1 MNQKKNTKILLILI
15 IIIVIIILAGVGI
28 LVFATDIFKSDKEM
42 FFKYMADI
50 GDPKKGFIDEEL
62 KQYFEKKNN
71 TPYNDEGEFSINIS
85 CDPNTLSEN
94 LQKNVESTNN
104 FNISFSGQ
112 VDTANSKAAQN
123 ISLNYSNDVKFPIN
137 YKQIENKI
145 GLQTKYVGSKFVAIE
160 TEKLNKFSE
169 DLDDVES
176 YGEMVDKLQKMGKV
190 ELTEDE
196 KSHIKDTYITVI
208 NQQLEKDKFSKV
220 KESDM
225 SGYKLSL
232 TGTDLQNVLVK
243 LLETLKNDQTTV
255 DKLNEYLKIQKNSA
269 KITASQIDD
278 AIKSIKDNTY
288 FSDKNFEITV
298 YQKNRDVCKLVIETT
313 EGTIAIEKK
322 IEGNQQNIDVSYEM
336 KEDKKSK
343 ISFSANFENLESLQN
358 IKENYELE
366 LQFELSTYN
375 LKGTQS
381 SNNKDNIYTEEEKIK
396 MMLNQAIAEG
406 MLDGESTSSIT
417 KENLEKARNNDNSE
431 FYENMQIENI
441 SGGQIQIKFSDTG
454 DIFKLDNNGK
464 IISSPEV
471 TESSATMESSTTTDV
486 DSEVVVYKFSNDI
499 NFTDSATVEDFSS
512 DNSLM
517 LTDYD
522 SDQVSNFLN
531 AVVERISEVNEQQ
544 MGQLG
549 LEASENP
556 IVINMMIPFSYIY
569 LGNMYAL
576 NQVNS
581 NMSEAE
587 INNFNQKFEAYEST
601 NLKGVTVKG
610 LLSTISLNNQSEET
624 SNEIKE
630 INYNGEEYEASEQ
643 NITLIKG
650 EIDTEKSYRVE
661 FEKDQDT
668 GLIYRAVINEK

>member
-94 LQKNVESTNN
+94 LQKNVDSTNN

-176 YGEMVDKLQKMGKV
+176 YEEMVDKLQKMEKV

-278 AIKSIKDNTY
+278 AIKSIKDDTD
-288 FSDKNFEITV
+288 FSDKNFEIAV

-322 IEGNQQNIDVSYEM
+322 IEGNQQNIVVSYEM

-358 IKENYELE
+358 IKENYELIMS
-366 LQFELSTYN
+366 L
-375 LKGTQS
+375 
-381 SNNKDNIYTEEEKIK
+381 
-396 MMLNQAIAEG
+396 
-406 MLDGESTSSIT
+406 
-417 KENLEKARNNDNSE
+417 
-431 FYENMQIENI
+431 
-441 SGGQIQIKFSDTG
+441 
-454 DIFKLDNNGK
+454 
-464 IISSPEV
+464 PEV
-471 TESSATMESSTTTDV
+471 AESSTTTDV
-486 DSEVVVYKFSNDI
+486 DSEVVVYKYNFSNDV

-522 SDQVSNFLN
+522 SDQVSSFLN

-556 IVINMMIPFSYIY
+556 IVNIIPSIGLY
-569 LGNMYAL
+569 LGNMNVL

>member
-50 GDPKKGFIDEEL
+50 GDSKKGFIDDGL

-71 TPYNDEGEFSINIS
+71 TPYNDEGEFSVNIS
-85 CDPNTLSEN
+85 SDNEQKKFEN
-94 LQKNVESTNN
+94 VNN

-160 TEKLNKFSE
+160 TEKLNKLSE

-278 AIKSIKDNTY
+278 AIKSIKDDTD
-288 FSDKNFEITV
+288 FSDKNFEIAV

-322 IEGNQQNIDVSYEM
+322 IEGNQQNIVVSYEM

-358 IKENYELE
+358 IKENYELIMS
-366 LQFELSTYN
+366 L
-375 LKGTQS
+375 
-381 SNNKDNIYTEEEKIK
+381 
-396 MMLNQAIAEG
+396 
-406 MLDGESTSSIT
+406 
-417 KENLEKARNNDNSE
+417 
-431 FYENMQIENI
+431 
-441 SGGQIQIKFSDTG
+441 
-454 DIFKLDNNGK
+454 
-464 IISSPEV
+464 PEV
-471 TESSATMESSTTTDV
+471 AESSTTTDV
-486 DSEVVVYKFSNDI
+486 DSEVVVYKFSNDV

-531 AVVERISEVNEQQ
+531 AVVERISQVNEQQ

>member
-50 GDPKKGFIDEEL
+50 GDYKKGFIDDGL

-71 TPYNDEGEFSINIS
+71 TPYNDEGEFSVNIS
-85 CDPNTLSEN
+85 SDNEQKKFEN
-94 LQKNVESTNN
+94 VNN

-169 DLDDVES
+169 DLEDVES

-278 AIKSIKDNTY
+278 AIKSIKDDTD
-288 FSDKNFEITV
+288 FSDKNFEIAV

-322 IEGNQQNIDVSYEM
+322 IEGNQQNIVVSYEM

-358 IKENYELE
+358 IKENYELIMS
-366 LQFELSTYN
+366 L
-375 LKGTQS
+375 
-381 SNNKDNIYTEEEKIK
+381 
-396 MMLNQAIAEG
+396 
-406 MLDGESTSSIT
+406 
-417 KENLEKARNNDNSE
+417 
-431 FYENMQIENI
+431 
-441 SGGQIQIKFSDTG
+441 
-454 DIFKLDNNGK
+454 
-464 IISSPEV
+464 PEV
-471 TESSATMESSTTTDV
+471 AESSTTTDV
-486 DSEVVVYKFSNDI
+486 DSEVVVYKFSNDV

-556 IVINMMIPFSYIY
+556 IVNMIPSIGLY
-569 LGNMYAL
+569 LGNMNVL

>member
-94 LQKNVESTNN
+94 LQKNVDSTNN

-190 ELTEDE
+190 ELAEDE
-196 KSHIKDTYITVI
+196 KNHIKDTYITVI

-278 AIKSIKDNTY
+278 AIKSIKDDTD

-322 IEGNQQNIDVSYEM
+322 IEGNQQNIVVSYEM

-358 IKENYELE
+358 IKENYELIMS
-366 LQFELSTYN
+366 L
-375 LKGTQS
+375 
-381 SNNKDNIYTEEEKIK
+381 
-396 MMLNQAIAEG
+396 
-406 MLDGESTSSIT
+406 
-417 KENLEKARNNDNSE
+417 
-431 FYENMQIENI
+431 
-441 SGGQIQIKFSDTG
+441 
-454 DIFKLDNNGK
+454 
-464 IISSPEV
+464 PEV
-471 TESSATMESSTTTDV
+471 AESSTTTDV
-486 DSEVVVYKFSNDI
+486 DSEVVVYKFSNDV

-556 IVINMMIPFSYIY
+556 IVNMIPSIGLY
-569 LGNMYAL
+569 LGNMNVL

>member
-94 LQKNVESTNN
+94 LQKNVDSTNN

-176 YGEMVDKLQKMGKV
+176 YEEMVDKLQKMEKA

-278 AIKSIKDNTY
+278 AIKSIKDGTD
-288 FSDKNFEITV
+288 FSDKNFEIAV

-322 IEGNQQNIDVSYEM
+322 IEGNQQNIVVSYEM

-375 LKGTQS
+375 LKGIQS
-381 SNNKDNIYTEEEKIK
+381 SNNKDKIYTEEEKIK

-471 TESSATMESSTTTDV
+471 TESSTTTDV
-486 DSEVVVYKFSNDI
+486 DSEVVVYKFSNDV

>member
-50 GDPKKGFIDEEL
+50 GDSKKGFIDDGL

-71 TPYNDEGEFSINIS
+71 TPYNDEGEFSVNIS
-85 CDPNTLSEN
+85 SDNEQKKFEN
-94 LQKNVESTNN
+94 VNN

-160 TEKLNKFSE
+160 AEKLNKFSE

-176 YGEMVDKLQKMGKV
+176 YGEMVDKLQKMEKV

-278 AIKSIKDNTY
+278 AIKSIKDDTD
-288 FSDKNFEITV
+288 FSDKNFEIAV

-322 IEGNQQNIDVSYEM
+322 IEGNQQNIVVSYEM

-358 IKENYELE
+358 IKENYELIMS
-366 LQFELSTYN
+366 L
-375 LKGTQS
+375 
-381 SNNKDNIYTEEEKIK
+381 
-396 MMLNQAIAEG
+396 
-406 MLDGESTSSIT
+406 
-417 KENLEKARNNDNSE
+417 
-431 FYENMQIENI
+431 
-441 SGGQIQIKFSDTG
+441 
-454 DIFKLDNNGK
+454 
-464 IISSPEV
+464 PEV
-471 TESSATMESSTTTDV
+471 AESSTTTDV
-486 DSEVVVYKFSNDI
+486 DSEVVVYKFSNDV

-556 IVINMMIPFSYIY
+556 IVNMIPSIGLY
-569 LGNMYAL
+569 LGNMNVL

>member
-94 LQKNVESTNN
+94 LQKNVDSTNN

-190 ELTEDE
+190 ELAEDE
-196 KSHIKDTYITVI
+196 KNHIKDTYITVI

-278 AIKSIKDNTY
+278 AIKSIKDDTD
-288 FSDKNFEITV
+288 FSDKNFEIAV

-322 IEGNQQNIDVSYEM
+322 IEGNQQNIVVSYEM

-358 IKENYELE
+358 IKENYELIMS
-366 LQFELSTYN
+366 L
-375 LKGTQS
+375 
-381 SNNKDNIYTEEEKIK
+381 
-396 MMLNQAIAEG
+396 
-406 MLDGESTSSIT
+406 
-417 KENLEKARNNDNSE
+417 
-431 FYENMQIENI
+431 
-441 SGGQIQIKFSDTG
+441 
-454 DIFKLDNNGK
+454 
-464 IISSPEV
+464 PEV
-471 TESSATMESSTTTDV
+471 AESSTTTDV
-486 DSEVVVYKFSNDI
+486 DSEVVVYKFSNDV

-556 IVINMMIPFSYIY
+556 IVNMIPSIGLY
-569 LGNMYAL
+569 LGNMNVL

>member
-50 GDPKKGFIDEEL
+50 GDSKKGFIDDGL

-71 TPYNDEGEFSINIS
+71 TPYNDEGEFSVNIS
-85 CDPNTLSEN
+85 SDNEQKKFEN
-94 LQKNVESTNN
+94 VNN

-160 TEKLNKFSE
+160 TEKLNKLSE

-278 AIKSIKDNTY
+278 AIKSIKDDTD
-288 FSDKNFEITV
+288 FSDKNFEIAV

-322 IEGNQQNIDVSYEM
+322 IEGNQQNIVVSYEM

-358 IKENYELE
+358 IKENYELIMS
-366 LQFELSTYN
+366 L
-375 LKGTQS
+375 
-381 SNNKDNIYTEEEKIK
+381 
-396 MMLNQAIAEG
+396 
-406 MLDGESTSSIT
+406 
-417 KENLEKARNNDNSE
+417 
-431 FYENMQIENI
+431 
-441 SGGQIQIKFSDTG
+441 
-454 DIFKLDNNGK
+454 
-464 IISSPEV
+464 PEV
-471 TESSATMESSTTTDV
+471 AESITTTDV
-486 DSEVVVYKFSNDI
+486 DSEVVVYKFSNDV

-556 IVINMMIPFSYIY
+556 IVNMIPSIGLY
-569 LGNMYAL
+569 LGNMNVL

>member
-1 MNQKKNTKILLILI
+1 MNQKKNTKRLLILI

-71 TPYNDEGEFSINIS
+71 TPYNDEGEFSVNIS
-85 CDPNTLSEN
+85 SDNGQKKFEN
-94 LQKNVESTNN
+94 VNN

-160 TEKLNKFSE
+160 TEKLNKLSE

-176 YGEMVDKLQKMGKV
+176 YGEMVDKLQKMEKV

-278 AIKSIKDNTY
+278 AIKSIKDDTD
-288 FSDKNFEITV
+288 FSDKNFEIAV

-358 IKENYELE
+358 IKENYELIMS
-366 LQFELSTYN
+366 L
-375 LKGTQS
+375 
-381 SNNKDNIYTEEEKIK
+381 
-396 MMLNQAIAEG
+396 
-406 MLDGESTSSIT
+406 
-417 KENLEKARNNDNSE
+417 
-431 FYENMQIENI
+431 
-441 SGGQIQIKFSDTG
+441 
-454 DIFKLDNNGK
+454 
-464 IISSPEV
+464 PEV
-471 TESSATMESSTTTDV
+471 AESSTTTDV
-486 DSEVVVYKFSNDI
+486 DSEVVVYKFSNDV

-522 SDQVSNFLN
+522 SDQVSSFLN

-556 IVINMMIPFSYIY
+556 IVNIIPSIGLY
-569 LGNMYAL
+569 LGNMNVL

-624 SNEIKE
+624 SNEVKE

>member
-50 GDPKKGFIDEEL
+50 GDSKKGFIDDGL

-71 TPYNDEGEFSINIS
+71 TPYNDEGEFSVNIS
-85 CDPNTLSEN
+85 SDNEQKKFEN
-94 LQKNVESTNN
+94 VNN

-176 YGEMVDKLQKMGKV
+176 YGEMVDKLQKMEKV

-278 AIKSIKDNTY
+278 AIKSIKDDTD
-288 FSDKNFEITV
+288 FSDKNFEIAV

-322 IEGNQQNIDVSYEM
+322 IEGNQQNIDVSYEV

-358 IKENYELE
+358 IKENYEL
-366 LQFELSTYN
+366 
-375 LKGTQS
+375 
-381 SNNKDNIYTEEEKIK
+381 
-396 MMLNQAIAEG
+396 
-406 MLDGESTSSIT
+406 
-417 KENLEKARNNDNSE
+417 
-431 FYENMQIENI
+431 
-441 SGGQIQIKFSDTG
+441 
-454 DIFKLDNNGK
+454 

-471 TESSATMESSTTTDV
+471 TESSTTKDV
-486 DSEVVVYKFSNDI
+486 DSEVVYKYNFSNDV

-522 SDQVSNFLN
+522 SDQVSSFLN

-556 IVINMMIPFSYIY
+556 IVNIIPSIGLY
-569 LGNMYAL
+569 LGNMNVL

>member
-50 GDPKKGFIDEEL
+50 GDSKKGFIDDGL

-71 TPYNDEGEFSINIS
+71 TPYNDEGEFSVNIS
-85 CDPNTLSEN
+85 SDNEQKKFEN
-94 LQKNVESTNN
+94 VNN
-104 FNISFSGQ
+104 FNISFSGK

-160 TEKLNKFSE
+160 TEKLNKLSE

-278 AIKSIKDNTY
+278 AIKSIKDDTD
-288 FSDKNFEITV
+288 FSDKNFEIAV

-322 IEGNQQNIDVSYEM
+322 IEGNQQNIVVSYEM

-358 IKENYELE
+358 IKENYELIMS
-366 LQFELSTYN
+366 L
-375 LKGTQS
+375 
-381 SNNKDNIYTEEEKIK
+381 
-396 MMLNQAIAEG
+396 
-406 MLDGESTSSIT
+406 
-417 KENLEKARNNDNSE
+417 
-431 FYENMQIENI
+431 
-441 SGGQIQIKFSDTG
+441 
-454 DIFKLDNNGK
+454 
-464 IISSPEV
+464 PEV
-471 TESSATMESSTTTDV
+471 AESSTTTDV
-486 DSEVVVYKFSNDI
+486 DSEVVEYKFSNDV

-522 SDQVSNFLN
+522 SDQVSSFLN

-556 IVINMMIPFSYIY
+556 IVNIIPSIGLY
-569 LGNMYAL
+569 LGNMNVL

>member
-71 TPYNDEGEFSINIS
+71 TPYNDKGEFSINIS
-85 CDPNTLSEN
+85 CDPNTLSKN
-94 LQKNVESTNN
+94 LQKNVDSTNN
-104 FNISFSGQ
+104 FNIIFSGQ

-145 GLQTKYVGSKFVAIE
+145 GLQTKYIGSKFVAIE

-278 AIKSIKDNTY
+278 AIKSIKDDTD
-288 FSDKNFEITV
+288 FSDKNFEIAV

-313 EGTIAIEKK
+313 EGTMAIEKK
-322 IEGNQQNIDVSYEM
+322 IEGNQQNIDVSYEV

-358 IKENYELE
+358 IKENYEL
-366 LQFELSTYN
+366 
-375 LKGTQS
+375 
-381 SNNKDNIYTEEEKIK
+381 
-396 MMLNQAIAEG
+396 
-406 MLDGESTSSIT
+406 
-417 KENLEKARNNDNSE
+417 
-431 FYENMQIENI
+431 
-441 SGGQIQIKFSDTG
+441 
-454 DIFKLDNNGK
+454 

-471 TESSATMESSTTTDV
+471 TESSTTKDV
-486 DSEVVVYKFSNDI
+486 DSEVVYKYNFSNDV
-499 NFTDSATVEDFSS
+499 NFTDSATVEEFSS

-556 IVINMMIPFSYIY
+556 IVNIIPSIGLY
-569 LGNMYAL
+569 LGNMNVL
-576 NQVNS
+576 NKVNS

-610 LLSTISLNNQSEET
+610 LLSTIYLNNQSEET

>member
-50 GDPKKGFIDEEL
+50 GDSKKGFIDDGL

-358 IKENYELE
+358 IKENYELIMS
-366 LQFELSTYN
+366 L
-375 LKGTQS
+375 
-381 SNNKDNIYTEEEKIK
+381 
-396 MMLNQAIAEG
+396 
-406 MLDGESTSSIT
+406 
-417 KENLEKARNNDNSE
+417 
-431 FYENMQIENI
+431 
-441 SGGQIQIKFSDTG
+441 
-454 DIFKLDNNGK
+454 
-464 IISSPEV
+464 PEV
-471 TESSATMESSTTTDV
+471 AESSTTTDV
-486 DSEVVVYKFSNDI
+486 DSEVVVYKFSNDV

-522 SDQVSNFLN
+522 SDQVSSFLN
-531 AVVERISEVNEQQ
+531 AVAERISEVNEQQ

-556 IVINMMIPFSYIY
+556 IVINMMIPFSYLY

>member
-50 GDPKKGFIDEEL
+50 GDSKKGFIDDGL

-71 TPYNDEGEFSINIS
+71 TPYNDEGEFSVNIS
-85 CDPNTLSEN
+85 SDNEQKKFEN
-94 LQKNVESTNN
+94 VNN

-278 AIKSIKDNTY
+278 AIKSIKDDTD
-288 FSDKNFEITV
+288 FSDKNFEIAV

-322 IEGNQQNIDVSYEM
+322 IEGNQQNIVVSYEM

-358 IKENYELE
+358 IKENYELIMS
-366 LQFELSTYN
+366 L
-375 LKGTQS
+375 
-381 SNNKDNIYTEEEKIK
+381 
-396 MMLNQAIAEG
+396 
-406 MLDGESTSSIT
+406 
-417 KENLEKARNNDNSE
+417 
-431 FYENMQIENI
+431 
-441 SGGQIQIKFSDTG
+441 
-454 DIFKLDNNGK
+454 
-464 IISSPEV
+464 PEV
-471 TESSATMESSTTTDV
+471 AESSTTTDV
-486 DSEVVVYKFSNDI
+486 DSEVVVYKFSNDV

-556 IVINMMIPFSYIY
+556 IVNIIPSIGLY
-569 LGNMYAL
+569 LGNMNVL

>member
-50 GDPKKGFIDEEL
+50 VDPKKGFIDEEL

-94 LQKNVESTNN
+94 LQKNVDSTNN

-176 YGEMVDKLQKMGKV
+176 YEEMVDKLQKMEKA

-278 AIKSIKDNTY
+278 AIKSIKDDTD
-288 FSDKNFEITV
+288 FSDKNFEIAV

-322 IEGNQQNIDVSYEM
+322 IEGNQQNIVVSYEM

>member
-28 LVFATDIFKSDKEM
+28 LVFATDIFKSDKEL

-50 GDPKKGFIDEEL
+50 GDYKKGFIDDGL

-71 TPYNDEGEFSINIS
+71 TPYNDEGEFSVNIS
-85 CDPNTLSEN
+85 SDNEQKKFEN
-94 LQKNVESTNN
+94 VNN

-169 DLDDVES
+169 DLEDVES

-278 AIKSIKDNTY
+278 AIKSIKDDTD
-288 FSDKNFEITV
+288 FSDKNFEIAV

-322 IEGNQQNIDVSYEM
+322 IEGNQQNIVVSYEM

-358 IKENYELE
+358 IKENYELIMS
-366 LQFELSTYN
+366 L
-375 LKGTQS
+375 
-381 SNNKDNIYTEEEKIK
+381 
-396 MMLNQAIAEG
+396 
-406 MLDGESTSSIT
+406 
-417 KENLEKARNNDNSE
+417 
-431 FYENMQIENI
+431 
-441 SGGQIQIKFSDTG
+441 
-454 DIFKLDNNGK
+454 
-464 IISSPEV
+464 PEV
-471 TESSATMESSTTTDV
+471 AESSTTTDV
-486 DSEVVVYKFSNDI
+486 DSEVVVYKFSNDV

-556 IVINMMIPFSYIY
+556 IVNMIPSIGLY
-569 LGNMYAL
+569 LGNMNVL

-624 SNEIKE
+624 SNEVKE

>member
-42 FFKYMADI
+42 FFKYIADI
-50 GDPKKGFIDEEL
+50 GDSKKGFIDDGL

-71 TPYNDEGEFSINIS
+71 TPYNDEGEFSVNIS
-85 CDPNTLSEN
+85 SDNEQKKFEN
-94 LQKNVESTNN
+94 VNN

-278 AIKSIKDNTY
+278 AIKSIKDDTD
-288 FSDKNFEITV
+288 FSDKNFEIAV

-322 IEGNQQNIDVSYEM
+322 IEGNQQNIVVSYEM

-358 IKENYELE
+358 IKENYELIMS
-366 LQFELSTYN
+366 L
-375 LKGTQS
+375 
-381 SNNKDNIYTEEEKIK
+381 
-396 MMLNQAIAEG
+396 
-406 MLDGESTSSIT
+406 
-417 KENLEKARNNDNSE
+417 
-431 FYENMQIENI
+431 
-441 SGGQIQIKFSDTG
+441 
-454 DIFKLDNNGK
+454 
-464 IISSPEV
+464 PEV
-471 TESSATMESSTTTDV
+471 AESSTTTDV
-486 DSEVVVYKFSNDI
+486 DSEVVVYKYNFSNDV

-522 SDQVSNFLN
+522 SDQVSSFLN

-549 LEASENP
+549 LEANENP
-556 IVINMMIPFSYIY
+556 IVNIIPSIGLY
-569 LGNMYAL
+569 LGNMNVL
-576 NQVNS
+576 NQVDS

>member
-15 IIIVIIILAGVGI
+15 IIIVIIMLAGVGI

-50 GDPKKGFIDEEL
+50 GDSKKGFIDDGL

-71 TPYNDEGEFSINIS
+71 TPYNDEGEFSVNIS
-85 CDPNTLSEN
+85 SDNEQKKFEN
-94 LQKNVESTNN
+94 VNN

-278 AIKSIKDNTY
+278 AIKSIKDDTD
-288 FSDKNFEITV
+288 FSDKNFEIAV

-322 IEGNQQNIDVSYEM
+322 IEGNQQNIVVSYEM

-358 IKENYELE
+358 IKENYELIMS
-366 LQFELSTYN
+366 L
-375 LKGTQS
+375 
-381 SNNKDNIYTEEEKIK
+381 
-396 MMLNQAIAEG
+396 
-406 MLDGESTSSIT
+406 
-417 KENLEKARNNDNSE
+417 
-431 FYENMQIENI
+431 
-441 SGGQIQIKFSDTG
+441 
-454 DIFKLDNNGK
+454 
-464 IISSPEV
+464 PEV
-471 TESSATMESSTTTDV
+471 AESSTTTDV
-486 DSEVVVYKFSNDI
+486 DSEVVVYKFSNDV

-556 IVINMMIPFSYIY
+556 IVNMIPSIGLY
-569 LGNMYAL
+569 LGNMNVL

-610 LLSTISLNNQSEET
+610 LLSTISLNNQYEET
-624 SNEIKE
+624 INEIKE

>member
-85 CDPNTLSEN
+85 CDPNTLSKN
-94 LQKNVESTNN
+94 LQKNVDSTNN

-176 YGEMVDKLQKMGKV
+176 YGEMVDKLHKMGKV

-278 AIKSIKDNTY
+278 AIKSIKDDTD
-288 FSDKNFEITV
+288 FSDKNFEIAV

-322 IEGNQQNIDVSYEM
+322 IEGNQQNIVVSYEM

-358 IKENYELE
+358 IKENYELIMS
-366 LQFELSTYN
+366 L
-375 LKGTQS
+375 
-381 SNNKDNIYTEEEKIK
+381 
-396 MMLNQAIAEG
+396 
-406 MLDGESTSSIT
+406 
-417 KENLEKARNNDNSE
+417 
-431 FYENMQIENI
+431 
-441 SGGQIQIKFSDTG
+441 
-454 DIFKLDNNGK
+454 
-464 IISSPEV
+464 PEV
-471 TESSATMESSTTTDV
+471 AESSTTTDV
-486 DSEVVVYKFSNDI
+486 DSEVVVYKFSNDV

-556 IVINMMIPFSYIY
+556 IVNMIPSIGLY
-569 LGNMYAL
+569 LGNMNVL

>member
-50 GDPKKGFIDEEL
+50 GDSKKGFIDDGL

-71 TPYNDEGEFSINIS
+71 TPYNDEGEFSVNIS
-85 CDPNTLSEN
+85 SDNEQKKFEN
-94 LQKNVESTNN
+94 VNN

-176 YGEMVDKLQKMGKV
+176 YGETVDKLQKMGKV

-278 AIKSIKDNTY
+278 AIKSIKDDTD
-288 FSDKNFEITV
+288 FSDKNFEIAV

-358 IKENYELE
+358 IKENYELIMS
-366 LQFELSTYN
+366 L
-375 LKGTQS
+375 
-381 SNNKDNIYTEEEKIK
+381 
-396 MMLNQAIAEG
+396 
-406 MLDGESTSSIT
+406 
-417 KENLEKARNNDNSE
+417 
-431 FYENMQIENI
+431 
-441 SGGQIQIKFSDTG
+441 
-454 DIFKLDNNGK
+454 
-464 IISSPEV
+464 PEV
-471 TESSATMESSTTTDV
+471 TESSTTTDV
-486 DSEVVVYKFSNDI
+486 DSEVVVYKYNFSNDV

-512 DNSLM
+512 DNSLT

-522 SDQVSNFLN
+522 SDQVSSFLN

-556 IVINMMIPFSYIY
+556 IVNIIPSIDLY
-569 LGNMYAL
+569 LGNMNVL

>member
-94 LQKNVESTNN
+94 LQKNVDSTNN

-176 YGEMVDKLQKMGKV
+176 YGEMVNKLQKMGKV

-278 AIKSIKDNTY
+278 AIKSIKDDTD

-322 IEGNQQNIDVSYEM
+322 IEGNQQNIVVSYEM

-358 IKENYELE
+358 IKENYELIMS
-366 LQFELSTYN
+366 L
-375 LKGTQS
+375 
-381 SNNKDNIYTEEEKIK
+381 
-396 MMLNQAIAEG
+396 
-406 MLDGESTSSIT
+406 
-417 KENLEKARNNDNSE
+417 
-431 FYENMQIENI
+431 
-441 SGGQIQIKFSDTG
+441 
-454 DIFKLDNNGK
+454 
-464 IISSPEV
+464 PEV
-471 TESSATMESSTTTDV
+471 AESSTTTDV
-486 DSEVVVYKFSNDI
+486 DSEVVVYKFSNDV

-522 SDQVSNFLN
+522 SDQVSSFLN

-556 IVINMMIPFSYIY
+556 IVNIIPSIGLYV
-569 LGNMYAL
+569 GNMNVL

>member
-71 TPYNDEGEFSINIS
+71 TPYNDKGEFSINIS
-85 CDPNTLSEN
+85 CDPNTLSKN
-94 LQKNVESTNN
+94 LQKNVDSTNN

-145 GLQTKYVGSKFVAIE
+145 GLQTKYIGSKFVAIE

-278 AIKSIKDNTY
+278 AIKSIKDDTD
-288 FSDKNFEITV
+288 FSDKNFEIAV

-322 IEGNQQNIDVSYEM
+322 IEGNQQNIDVSYEV

-358 IKENYELE
+358 IKENYEL
-366 LQFELSTYN
+366 
-375 LKGTQS
+375 
-381 SNNKDNIYTEEEKIK
+381 
-396 MMLNQAIAEG
+396 
-406 MLDGESTSSIT
+406 
-417 KENLEKARNNDNSE
+417 
-431 FYENMQIENI
+431 
-441 SGGQIQIKFSDTG
+441 
-454 DIFKLDNNGK
+454 

-471 TESSATMESSTTTDV
+471 TESSTTKDI
-486 DSEVVVYKFSNDI
+486 DSEVVYKYNFSNDV

-556 IVINMMIPFSYIY
+556 IVNIIPSIGLY
-569 LGNMYAL
+569 LGNMNVL
-576 NQVNS
+576 NKVNS

>member
-50 GDPKKGFIDEEL
+50 GDSKKGFIDDGL

-71 TPYNDEGEFSINIS
+71 TPYNDEGEFSVNIS
-85 CDPNTLSEN
+85 SDNEQKKFEN
-94 LQKNVESTNN
+94 VNN

-278 AIKSIKDNTY
+278 AIKSIKDDID

-358 IKENYELE
+358 IKENYELIMS
-366 LQFELSTYN
+366 L
-375 LKGTQS
+375 
-381 SNNKDNIYTEEEKIK
+381 
-396 MMLNQAIAEG
+396 
-406 MLDGESTSSIT
+406 
-417 KENLEKARNNDNSE
+417 
-431 FYENMQIENI
+431 
-441 SGGQIQIKFSDTG
+441 
-454 DIFKLDNNGK
+454 
-464 IISSPEV
+464 PEV
-471 TESSATMESSTTTDV
+471 AESSTTTDV
-486 DSEVVVYKFSNDI
+486 DSKVVVYKYNFSNDV

-522 SDQVSNFLN
+522 SDQVSSFLN

-556 IVINMMIPFSYIY
+556 IVNIIPSIGLY
-569 LGNMYAL
+569 LGNMNVL

>member
-50 GDPKKGFIDEEL
+50 GDSKKGFIDDGL

-71 TPYNDEGEFSINIS
+71 TPYNDEGEFSVNIS
-85 CDPNTLSEN
+85 SDNEQKKFEN
-94 LQKNVESTNN
+94 VNN

-160 TEKLNKFSE
+160 TEKLNKLSE

-278 AIKSIKDNTY
+278 AIKSIKDDTD
-288 FSDKNFEITV
+288 FSDKNFEIAV

-322 IEGNQQNIDVSYEM
+322 IEGNQQNIVVSYEM

-358 IKENYELE
+358 IKENYELIMS
-366 LQFELSTYN
+366 L
-375 LKGTQS
+375 
-381 SNNKDNIYTEEEKIK
+381 
-396 MMLNQAIAEG
+396 
-406 MLDGESTSSIT
+406 
-417 KENLEKARNNDNSE
+417 
-431 FYENMQIENI
+431 
-441 SGGQIQIKFSDTG
+441 
-454 DIFKLDNNGK
+454 
-464 IISSPEV
+464 PEV
-471 TESSATMESSTTTDV
+471 AESSTTTDV
-486 DSEVVVYKFSNDI
+486 DSEVVEYKFSNDV

-556 IVINMMIPFSYIY
+556 IVNIIPSIGLY
-569 LGNMYAL
+569 LGNMNVL

>member
-50 GDPKKGFIDEEL
+50 GDSKKGFIDDGL

-71 TPYNDEGEFSINIS
+71 TPYNDEGEFSVNIS
-85 CDPNTLSEN
+85 SDNEQKKFEN
-94 LQKNVESTNN
+94 VNN

-160 TEKLNKFSE
+160 TEKLNKLSE

-278 AIKSIKDNTY
+278 AIKSIKDDTD
-288 FSDKNFEITV
+288 FSDKNFEIAV

-322 IEGNQQNIDVSYEM
+322 IEGNQQNIVVSYEM

-358 IKENYELE
+358 IKENYELIMS
-366 LQFELSTYN
+366 L
-375 LKGTQS
+375 
-381 SNNKDNIYTEEEKIK
+381 
-396 MMLNQAIAEG
+396 
-406 MLDGESTSSIT
+406 
-417 KENLEKARNNDNSE
+417 
-431 FYENMQIENI
+431 
-441 SGGQIQIKFSDTG
+441 
-454 DIFKLDNNGK
+454 
-464 IISSPEV
+464 PEV
-471 TESSATMESSTTTDV
+471 AESSTTTDV
-486 DSEVVVYKFSNDI
+486 DSEVVVYKYNFSNDV
-499 NFTDSATVEDFSS
+499 NFTDSATVEGFSS
-512 DNSLM
+512 DNSLI

-556 IVINMMIPFSYIY
+556 IVNMIPSIGLY
-569 LGNMYAL
+569 LGNMNVL

>member
-50 GDPKKGFIDEEL
+50 GDSKKGFIDDGL

-71 TPYNDEGEFSINIS
+71 TPYNDEGEFSVNIS
-85 CDPNTLSEN
+85 SDNEQKKFEN
-94 LQKNVESTNN
+94 VNN

-112 VDTANSKAAQN
+112 VDTANSKATQN

-278 AIKSIKDNTY
+278 AIKSIKDDTD

-358 IKENYELE
+358 IKENYELIMS
-366 LQFELSTYN
+366 L
-375 LKGTQS
+375 
-381 SNNKDNIYTEEEKIK
+381 
-396 MMLNQAIAEG
+396 
-406 MLDGESTSSIT
+406 
-417 KENLEKARNNDNSE
+417 
-431 FYENMQIENI
+431 
-441 SGGQIQIKFSDTG
+441 
-454 DIFKLDNNGK
+454 
-464 IISSPEV
+464 PEV
-471 TESSATMESSTTTDV
+471 AESSTTTDV
-486 DSEVVVYKFSNDI
+486 DSKVVVYKYNFSNDV
-499 NFTDSATVEDFSS
+499 NFTDSATVEEFSS
-512 DNSLM
+512 DNSLI

-522 SDQVSNFLN
+522 SEQVSNFLN
-531 AVVERISEVNEQQ
+531 AVSERISEVNEQQ

-556 IVINMMIPFSYIY
+556 IVAIVTPFSAMY
-569 LGNMYAL
+569 LVTAIGTSVV
-576 NQVNS
+576 QQS
-581 NMSEAE
+581 MSEAE
-587 INNFNQKFEAYEST
+587 INTFNQKFEAYEST

>member
-50 GDPKKGFIDEEL
+50 GDSKKGFIDDGL

-71 TPYNDEGEFSINIS
+71 TPYNDEGEFSVNIS
-85 CDPNTLSEN
+85 SDNEQKKFEN
-94 LQKNVESTNN
+94 VNN

-176 YGEMVDKLQKMGKV
+176 YGEMVDKLQKMEKV

-278 AIKSIKDNTY
+278 AIKSIKDDTD
-288 FSDKNFEITV
+288 FSDKNFEIAV

-322 IEGNQQNIDVSYEM
+322 IEGNQQNIVVSYEM

-358 IKENYELE
+358 IKENYEL
-366 LQFELSTYN
+366 
-375 LKGTQS
+375 
-381 SNNKDNIYTEEEKIK
+381 
-396 MMLNQAIAEG
+396 
-406 MLDGESTSSIT
+406 
-417 KENLEKARNNDNSE
+417 
-431 FYENMQIENI
+431 
-441 SGGQIQIKFSDTG
+441 
-454 DIFKLDNNGK
+454 

-486 DSEVVVYKFSNDI
+486 DSEVVVYKYNFSNDV
-499 NFTDSATVEDFSS
+499 NFTDSATVEGFSS
-512 DNSLM
+512 DNSLI

-556 IVINMMIPFSYIY
+556 IVNMIPSIGLY
-569 LGNMYAL
+569 LGNRNVL

>member
-94 LQKNVESTNN
+94 LQKNVDSTNN

-137 YKQIENKI
+137 YKQIENKM

-190 ELTEDE
+190 ELAEDE
-196 KSHIKDTYITVI
+196 KNHIKDTYITVI

-278 AIKSIKDNTY
+278 AIKSIKDDTD
-288 FSDKNFEITV
+288 FSDKNFEIAV

-322 IEGNQQNIDVSYEM
+322 IEGNQQNIVVSYEM

-358 IKENYELE
+358 IKENYELIMS
-366 LQFELSTYN
+366 L
-375 LKGTQS
+375 
-381 SNNKDNIYTEEEKIK
+381 
-396 MMLNQAIAEG
+396 
-406 MLDGESTSSIT
+406 
-417 KENLEKARNNDNSE
+417 
-431 FYENMQIENI
+431 
-441 SGGQIQIKFSDTG
+441 
-454 DIFKLDNNGK
+454 
-464 IISSPEV
+464 PEV
-471 TESSATMESSTTTDV
+471 AESSTTTDV
-486 DSEVVVYKFSNDI
+486 DSEVVVYKFSNDV

-556 IVINMMIPFSYIY
+556 IVNMIPSIGLY
-569 LGNMYAL
+569 LGNMNVL

>member
-50 GDPKKGFIDEEL
+50 GDSKKGFIDDGL

-71 TPYNDEGEFSINIS
+71 TPYNDEGEFSVNIS
-85 CDPNTLSEN
+85 SDNEQKKFEN
-94 LQKNVESTNN
+94 VNN

-160 TEKLNKFSE
+160 TEKLNKLSE

-278 AIKSIKDNTY
+278 AIKSIKDDTD
-288 FSDKNFEITV
+288 FSDKNFEIAV

-322 IEGNQQNIDVSYEM
+322 IEGNQQNIVVSYEM

-358 IKENYELE
+358 IKENYELIMS
-366 LQFELSTYN
+366 L
-375 LKGTQS
+375 
-381 SNNKDNIYTEEEKIK
+381 
-396 MMLNQAIAEG
+396 
-406 MLDGESTSSIT
+406 
-417 KENLEKARNNDNSE
+417 
-431 FYENMQIENI
+431 
-441 SGGQIQIKFSDTG
+441 
-454 DIFKLDNNGK
+454 
-464 IISSPEV
+464 PEV
-471 TESSATMESSTTTDV
+471 AESSTTTDV
-486 DSEVVVYKFSNDI
+486 DSEVVVYKYNFSNDV

-522 SDQVSNFLN
+522 SDQVSSFLN

-556 IVINMMIPFSYIY
+556 IVNIIPSIGLY
-569 LGNMYAL
+569 LGNMNVL

-624 SNEIKE
+624 SNEVKE

-643 NITLIKG
+643 NITHIKG

>member
-1 MNQKKNTKILLILI
+1 MVFAAVLI

-50 GDPKKGFIDEEL
+50 GDSKKGFIDDGL

-71 TPYNDEGEFSINIS
+71 TPYNDEGEFSVNIS
-85 CDPNTLSEN
+85 SDNEQKKFEN
-94 LQKNVESTNN
+94 VNN

-176 YGEMVDKLQKMGKV
+176 YGEMVDKLQKMEKV

-278 AIKSIKDNTY
+278 AIKSIKDDTD
-288 FSDKNFEITV
+288 FSDKNFEIAV

-322 IEGNQQNIDVSYEM
+322 IEGNQQNIVVSYEM

-358 IKENYELE
+358 IKENYELIMS
-366 LQFELSTYN
+366 L
-375 LKGTQS
+375 
-381 SNNKDNIYTEEEKIK
+381 
-396 MMLNQAIAEG
+396 
-406 MLDGESTSSIT
+406 
-417 KENLEKARNNDNSE
+417 
-431 FYENMQIENI
+431 
-441 SGGQIQIKFSDTG
+441 
-454 DIFKLDNNGK
+454 
-464 IISSPEV
+464 PEV
-471 TESSATMESSTTTDV
+471 AESSTTTDV
-486 DSEVVVYKFSNDI
+486 DSEVVVYKFSNDV

-556 IVINMMIPFSYIY
+556 IVNMIPSIGLY
-569 LGNMYAL
+569 LGNMNVL

>member
-50 GDPKKGFIDEEL
+50 GDSKKGFIDDGL

-71 TPYNDEGEFSINIS
+71 TPYNDEGEFSVNIS
-85 CDPNTLSEN
+85 SDNE
-94 LQKNVESTNN
+94 QKNVDSTNN

-278 AIKSIKDNTY
+278 AIKSIKDDTD
-288 FSDKNFEITV
+288 FSDKNFEIAV

-322 IEGNQQNIDVSYEM
+322 IEGNQQNIVVSYEM

-358 IKENYELE
+358 IKENYELIMS
-366 LQFELSTYN
+366 L
-375 LKGTQS
+375 
-381 SNNKDNIYTEEEKIK
+381 
-396 MMLNQAIAEG
+396 
-406 MLDGESTSSIT
+406 
-417 KENLEKARNNDNSE
+417 
-431 FYENMQIENI
+431 
-441 SGGQIQIKFSDTG
+441 
-454 DIFKLDNNGK
+454 
-464 IISSPEV
+464 PEV
-471 TESSATMESSTTTDV
+471 AESSTTTDV
-486 DSEVVVYKFSNDI
+486 DSEVVVYKFSNDV

-556 IVINMMIPFSYIY
+556 IVNMIPSIGLY
-569 LGNMYAL
+569 LGNMNVL

>member
-15 IIIVIIILAGVGI
+15 IIIVIIMLAGVGI

-50 GDPKKGFIDEEL
+50 GDSKKGFIDDGL

-71 TPYNDEGEFSINIS
+71 TPYNDEGEFSVNIS
-85 CDPNTLSEN
+85 SDNEQKKFEN
-94 LQKNVESTNN
+94 VNN

-278 AIKSIKDNTY
+278 AIKSIKDDTD
-288 FSDKNFEITV
+288 FSDKNFEIAV

-322 IEGNQQNIDVSYEM
+322 IEGNQQNIVVSYEM

-358 IKENYELE
+358 IKENYELIMS
-366 LQFELSTYN
+366 L
-375 LKGTQS
+375 
-381 SNNKDNIYTEEEKIK
+381 
-396 MMLNQAIAEG
+396 
-406 MLDGESTSSIT
+406 
-417 KENLEKARNNDNSE
+417 
-431 FYENMQIENI
+431 
-441 SGGQIQIKFSDTG
+441 
-454 DIFKLDNNGK
+454 
-464 IISSPEV
+464 PEV
-471 TESSATMESSTTTDV
+471 AESSTTTDV
-486 DSEVVVYKFSNDI
+486 DSEVVEYKFSNDV

-556 IVINMMIPFSYIY
+556 IVNIIPSIGLY
-569 LGNMYAL
+569 LGNMNVL

>member
-50 GDPKKGFIDEEL
+50 GDPKKGFIDDGL

-71 TPYNDEGEFSINIS
+71 TPYNDEGEFSVNIS
-85 CDPNTLSEN
+85 SDNEQKKFEN
-94 LQKNVESTNN
+94 VNN

-137 YKQIENKI
+137 YKQIENKM

-278 AIKSIKDNTY
+278 AIKSIKDDTD
-288 FSDKNFEITV
+288 FSDKNFEIAV

-322 IEGNQQNIDVSYEM
+322 IEGNQQNIVVSYEM

-358 IKENYELE
+358 IKENYELIMS
-366 LQFELSTYN
+366 L
-375 LKGTQS
+375 
-381 SNNKDNIYTEEEKIK
+381 
-396 MMLNQAIAEG
+396 
-406 MLDGESTSSIT
+406 
-417 KENLEKARNNDNSE
+417 
-431 FYENMQIENI
+431 
-441 SGGQIQIKFSDTG
+441 
-454 DIFKLDNNGK
+454 
-464 IISSPEV
+464 PEV
-471 TESSATMESSTTTDV
+471 AESSTTTDV
-486 DSEVVVYKFSNDI
+486 DSKVVVYKYNFSNDV

-512 DNSLM
+512 DNSLT

-522 SDQVSNFLN
+522 SDQVSSFLN

-556 IVINMMIPFSYIY
+556 IVNIIPSIGLY
-569 LGNMYAL
+569 LGNMNVL

>member
-50 GDPKKGFIDEEL
+50 GDSKKGFIDDGL

-71 TPYNDEGEFSINIS
+71 TPYNDEGEFSVNIS
-85 CDPNTLSEN
+85 SDNEQKKFEN
-94 LQKNVESTNN
+94 VNN

-176 YGEMVDKLQKMGKV
+176 YGETVDKLQKMGKV

-278 AIKSIKDNTY
+278 AIKSIKDDTD
-288 FSDKNFEITV
+288 FSDKNFEIAV
-298 YQKNRDVCKLVIETT
+298 YQKNRDVFKLVIETT

-322 IEGNQQNIDVSYEM
+322 IEGNQQNIVVSYEM

-358 IKENYELE
+358 IKENYELIMS
-366 LQFELSTYN
+366 L
-375 LKGTQS
+375 
-381 SNNKDNIYTEEEKIK
+381 
-396 MMLNQAIAEG
+396 
-406 MLDGESTSSIT
+406 
-417 KENLEKARNNDNSE
+417 
-431 FYENMQIENI
+431 
-441 SGGQIQIKFSDTG
+441 
-454 DIFKLDNNGK
+454 
-464 IISSPEV
+464 PEV
-471 TESSATMESSTTTDV
+471 AESSTTTDV
-486 DSEVVVYKFSNDI
+486 DSEVVVYKYNFSNDV

-522 SDQVSNFLN
+522 SDQVSSFLN

-556 IVINMMIPFSYIY
+556 IVNIIPSIGLY
-569 LGNMYAL
+569 LGNMNVL

>member
-94 LQKNVESTNN
+94 LQKNVDSTNN

-278 AIKSIKDNTY
+278 AIKSIKDDTD
-288 FSDKNFEITV
+288 FSDKNFEIAV

-313 EGTIAIEKK
+313 EETIAAEKK
-322 IEGNQQNIDVSYEM
+322 IEGNQQNIVVSYEM

-358 IKENYELE
+358 IKENYELIMS
-366 LQFELSTYN
+366 L
-375 LKGTQS
+375 
-381 SNNKDNIYTEEEKIK
+381 
-396 MMLNQAIAEG
+396 
-406 MLDGESTSSIT
+406 
-417 KENLEKARNNDNSE
+417 
-431 FYENMQIENI
+431 
-441 SGGQIQIKFSDTG
+441 
-454 DIFKLDNNGK
+454 
-464 IISSPEV
+464 PEV
-471 TESSATMESSTTTDV
+471 AESSTTTDV
-486 DSEVVVYKFSNDI
+486 DSEVVVYKFSNDV

>member
-94 LQKNVESTNN
+94 LQKNVDSTNN

-176 YGEMVDKLQKMGKV
+176 YEEMVDKLQKMEKV

-196 KSHIKDTYITVI
+196 KSHIKDTYLTVI

-220 KESDM
+220 KESDI

-278 AIKSIKDNTY
+278 AIKSIKDDTD
-288 FSDKNFEITV
+288 FSDKNFEIAV

-322 IEGNQQNIDVSYEM
+322 IEGNQQNIVVSYEM

-343 ISFSANFENLESLQN
+343 ISFFANFENLESLQN

-381 SNNKDNIYTEEEKIK
+381 SNNKDKIYTEEEKIK

-471 TESSATMESSTTTDV
+471 TESSTTTDV
-486 DSEVVVYKFSNDI
+486 DSEVVVYKYNFSNDV

-512 DNSLM
+512 DNSLT

-522 SDQVSNFLN
+522 SDQVSSFLN

-556 IVINMMIPFSYIY
+556 IVNIIPSIDLY
-569 LGNMYAL
+569 LGNMNVL